1 MSKFGIINATN
12 PLIQESLPLLTNLKH
27 FELKMLETVLS
38 LLCQFLKSGYISA
51 TFISEMI
58 LVTLLFP
65 LSDTSKLLS
74 DLSIVS
80 RNNLYLTHWHLEIFG
95 KTHFIDIFDI
105 FSIDISEDMID
116 HRSYMYAHNWSSCE
130 I

>member
-80 RNNLYLTHWHLEIFG
+80 RNNLYLTH
-95 KTHFIDIFDI
+95 
-105 FSIDISEDMID
+105 
-116 HRSYMYAHNWSSCE
+116 
-130 I
+130 